1 MFLAFQS
8 VRGRYAIRP
17 FLGGVNAISGE
28 PLVPNMATVLKRLNK
43 IERKQDYVV
52 VQKSGPTQYR
62 LDGAA
67 TGRGVVRQFVAV
79 APESK
84 KSVEHQITGA
94 NNVGCLQLEIIPQF
108 EYLDRLCISLSDCGS
123 EDRQGTYSRNFEES
137 FPATSH
143 PCTTPRKLGLKP
155 GDQVYAHWR
164 RPKNSMDKED
174 ERDFEEVKKRICWRD
189 RTLLDEWIALDRQ
202 NRAHSGQSTL
212 EERKLILSPFRPIK
226 DKLLVVFFKSSIM
239 KTTIALDGRWTV
251 STFKHRVLE
260 HMNLE
265 DRLDRYRFCTEKS
278 LMRLSQYDTIGS
290 LNYSGPIEI
299 HREQS
304 GGGGRHAYVELTFGA
319 GARIRQ
325 NIVMDTVEPWR
336 WDTRRARLLNIHIVN
351 SQQFRTLTGGL
362 QPPPSPISFRTYFQ
376 LSTPLLTAPDENE
389 NEDVLA
395 SCLDMIRPVP
405 GAADLTGSTGAA
417 NDSQNQE
424 DEKLGERRKRK
435 WNDDEEFRN
444 PWFCHLCKKIFC
456 SAYR

>member
-1 MFLAFQS
+1 MFLAFKP

-28 PLVPNMATVLKRLNK
+28 SLVPNMTTVLKRNNK

-52 VQKSGPTQYR
+52 VQKSGPTQKR

-79 APESK
+79 APESN

-94 NNVGCLQLEIIPQF
+94 NHVGCLQLEIIPQF
-108 EYLDRLCISLSDCGS
+108 EYLDRFCISLSDRSS

-143 PCTTPRKLGLKP
+143 PCTKPRELGLKP

-164 RPKNSMDKED
+164 RPKYSMGED
-174 ERDFEEVKKRICWRD
+174 DRNFEEVENEICWRD
-189 RTLLDEWIALDRQ
+189 RTLLDEWIALDPQ
-202 NRAHSGQSTL
+202 NRAHSGQSSL
-212 EERKLILSPFRPIK
+212 EERKLILSPFRRIK
-226 DKLLVVFFKSSIM
+226 DKLHVVFESRTM
-239 KTTIALDGRWTV
+239 KTTVALDRRWTV
-251 STFKHRVLE
+251 STFGHRVLE

-265 DRLDRYRFCTEKS
+265 NRLNRYRF
-278 LMRLSQYDTIGS
+278 RAHYDTI
-290 LNYSGPIEI
+290 SGLYDPGWIEI
-299 HREQS
+299 RDEQC
-304 GGGGRHAYVELTFGA
+304 GGGGDSDYVELTFGA
-319 GARIRQ
+319 GAKIRQ
-325 NIVMDTVEPWR
+325 SIVMDTVEPWR

-362 QPPPSPISFRTYFQ
+362 QPPPSPISFQTYFQ
-376 LSTPLLTAPDENE
+376 LGTPLLAAPDE

-395 SCLDMIRPVP
+395 GCLDMIRPVP
-405 GAADLTGSTGAA
+405 GAADLTESTGAA

-424 DEKLGERRKRK
+424 DEKLGEKGKRK
-435 WNDDEEFRN
+435 WNDDEGFKN
-444 PWFCHLCKKIFC
+444 PWFCHLCKEIFS